1 MTKAGS
7 ESVTQNVGN
16 GAARRRVDP
25 ASGPT
30 VRDRDTIFAL
40 SSGRPPAA
48 IAVVRVCG
56 PRARTV
62 LELMAR
68 RVPAP
73 RRASL
78 ARLCDP
84 KDATALDD
92 AMVLWLPGPRTQT
105 GEDMVELHLHGGRAV
120 VAAVLAALGR
130 IEGLRPAQAGEFIRR
145 AFENGRADLSTVEG
159 VADLIAAE
167 TEAQRAQALRQARG
181 ALAGRTEAW
190 RQGLIDAMALVEAGI
205 DFSGEADVP
214 EDLAGPALARVSEVG
229 AALAAALHDDH
240 RGERLRDGLV
250 VAIAGP
256 PNAGKSSLLNRL
268 ARRDAAIVS
277 PHAGTTRDVIEVH
290 LDLDG
295 YPVTVVDT
303 AGIRDSENAVER
315 EGVRRALDRV
325 HSADLVLWITDAS
338 AAPIAPG
345 QPSSTVTWMVRNKV
359 DRMTPEQRHRDE
371 SEFGAW
377 PQTGGGRQDWRP
389 FWASMMTGEG
399 VDALMAAL
407 CAWARETLAG
417 GESGLVTRARHR
429 AALTEALE
437 AIDRAQTLG
446 RGAPNQPECAAELL
460 AEDLRL
466 AARALGRLTGRI
478 DVEDLLDV
486 IFREFCVGK

>member
-7 ESVTQNVGN
+7 ESVTQNG
-16 GAARRRVDP
+16 GSGAGLPAARRRVDP
-25 ASGPT
+25 ASVVT
-30 VRDRDTIFAL
+30 ARDRETIFAL

-56 PRARTV
+56 PRARRV

-73 RRASL
+73 RYASL

-84 KDATALDD
+84 DNAAALDD

-120 VAAVLAALGR
+120 VGAVLAALGR

-181 ALAGRTEAW
+181 ALAGPAEAW
-190 RQGLIDAMALVEAGI
+190 RQGLIEAMALVEAGI
-205 DFSGEADVP
+205 DFSNEADVP
-214 EDLAGPALARVSEVG
+214 DDLAGPARARVREVG
-229 AALAAALHDDH
+229 TAIAAALHDDR

-277 PHAGTTRDVIEVH
+277 PYAGTTRDVIEVH
-290 LDLDG
+290 LDLAG

-303 AGIRDSENAVER
+303 AGIRDSEDAVER

-325 HSADLVLWITDAS
+325 HGADLVLWITDAS
-338 AAPIAPG
+338 AAPIEQPG
-345 QPSSTVTWMVRNKV
+345 STRTWLVRNKI
-359 DRMTPEQRHRDE
+359 DRMTPQERRRDE
-371 SEFGAW
+371 SDSGAW
-377 PQTGGGRQDWRP
+377 AQARQGFRS
-389 FWASMMTGEG
+389 FWTSMTTGEG
-399 VDALMAAL
+399 VDALIGAL
-407 CAWARETLAG
+407 SAWARETLAG
-417 GESGLVTRARHR
+417 GECGLVTRARHR

-437 AIDRAQTLG
+437 AIDRASTLL
-446 RGAPNQPECAAELL
+446 RGGPDHCECPDELL
-460 AEDLRL
+460 AEELRL